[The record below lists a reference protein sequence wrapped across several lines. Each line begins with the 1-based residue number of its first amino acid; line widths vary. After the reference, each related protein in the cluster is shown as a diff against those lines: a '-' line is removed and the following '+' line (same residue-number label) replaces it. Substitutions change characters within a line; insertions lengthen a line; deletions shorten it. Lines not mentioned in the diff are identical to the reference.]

1 MKLYIDVDVDQPYLV
16 TDDGESVYVDDL
28 REDGRNTEYLDQ
40 AVESVSRWQ
49 ATRKSRQSRPVE
61 VDELDPD

>member
-40 AVESVSRWQ
+40 TVEAVSRWRAASKRRQ
-49 ATRKSRQSRPVE
+49 ARPVE

>member
-16 TDDGESVYVDDL
+16 TDDGEAVYVDDL
-28 REDGRNTEYLDQ
+28 REDGRNTDYLDQ
-40 AVESVSRWQ
+40 AVESVSRWR
-49 ATRKSRQSRPVE
+49 AVRKSRQSRPVE

>member
-28 REDGRNTEYLDQ
+28 REDGRDTEYLDRT
-40 AVESVSRWQ
+40 VEEVSRRVASTKWQ
-49 ATRKSRQSRPVE
+49 VRPVE
-61 VDELDPD
+61 TDELDPD

>member
-16 TDDGESVYVDDL
+16 TDDGEAVYVDDL

-40 AVESVSRWQ
+40 TVESVSRWRV
-49 ATRKSRQSRPVE
+49 ARKGWQRRPVE

>member
-40 AVESVSRWQ
+40 AVETASRWQ